1 MNIKFSIKRMLQ
13 ITIMLTLAALTLPT
27 WVMSVHQS
35 RIHVNI
41 KHE

>member
-13 ITIMLTLAALTLPT
+13 ITIMLTLAALTLLA
-27 WVMSVHQS
+27 WVMSVQQS

-41 KHE
+41 KH